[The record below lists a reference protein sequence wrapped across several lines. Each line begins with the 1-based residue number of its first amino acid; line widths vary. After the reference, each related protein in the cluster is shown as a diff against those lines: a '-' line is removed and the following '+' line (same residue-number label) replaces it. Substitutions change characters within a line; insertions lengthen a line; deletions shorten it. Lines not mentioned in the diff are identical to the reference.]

1 MKSFGDM
8 GMDLEDSGIVLIE
21 WKDKYSVGHPVL
33 DLQHQGLVQL
43 INQLTKEVATGGM
56 ITYVFDEL
64 DHYVKEHFR
73 FEEKL
78 LRQADFQQYQAHK
91 AQHRVF
97 EQWLRA
103 VRQSFSIGGMSALL
117 LAESVNAYLRSWLI
131 NHILK
136 SDMEYKAILSS
147 D

>member
-1 MKSFGDM
+1 
-8 GMDLEDSGIVLIE
+8 MDLIV
-21 WKDKYSVGHPVL
+21 WKDEYSVGHAVL
-33 DLQHQGLVQL
+33 DKQHRGLVQV
-43 INQLTKEVATGGM
+43 INQLTKEAATGGM
-56 ITYVFDEL
+56 IAYVFDEL

-78 LRQADFQQYQAHK
+78 LRQASYAEFEAHK

-103 VRQSFSIGGMSALL
+103 VRQSLSVGGLSAPL
-117 LAESVNAYLRSWLI
+117 LADSVNAYLRNWLI

-136 SDMEYKAILSS
+136 SDMDYKSVLSS
-147 D
+147 A

>member
-1 MKSFGDM
+1 M
-8 GMDLEDSGIVLIE
+8 EIIE
-21 WKDKYSVGHPVL
+21 WKAEYSVGHPVL
-33 DLQHQGLVQL
+33 DKQHRGLIQV
-43 INQLTKEVATGGM
+43 INKLTKETATGGM
-56 ITYVFDEL
+56 IAYVFDEL

-78 LRQADFQQYQAHK
+78 LREAGFDDYKAHK

-103 VRQSFSIGGMSALL
+103 VRQSLNVGGLSAPL

-136 SDMEYKAILSS
+136 SDMEYKALL
-147 D
+147 DGE

>member
-1 MKSFGDM
+1 M
-8 GMDLEDSGIVLIE
+8 ELIE
-21 WKDKYSVGHPVL
+21 WKSEYSVGHPVL
-33 DLQHQGLVQL
+33 DKQHRGLVQL
-43 INQLTKEVATGGM
+43 INQLTEAAASGGM
-56 ITYVFDEL
+56 IAYVFDEL

-73 FEEKL
+73 FEETL
-78 LRQADFQQYQAHK
+78 LRQANFGDYEAHK

-103 VRQSFSIGGMSALL
+103 VRQSFSVGGLSAPL

-136 SDMEYKAILSS
+136 SDMEYKSVLGGE
-147 D
+147 

>member
-1 MKSFGDM
+1 
-8 GMDLEDSGIVLIE
+8 MDLIE
-21 WKDKYSVGHPVL
+21 WKAEYSVGDPAL
-33 DLQHQGLVQL
+33 DRQHQVLIQL
-43 INQLTKEVATGGM
+43 INKLTQEVATGGM

-73 FEEKL
+73 YEEKL
-78 LRQADFQQYQAHK
+78 LRQADYQDYQAHK

-103 VRQSFSIGGMSALL
+103 VRQSFCVGGLSGLL
-117 LAESVNAYLRSWLI
+117 LAESVDAYLRSWLI
-131 NHILK
+131 HHILK
-136 SDMEYKAILSS
+136 SDMEYKSVLEH